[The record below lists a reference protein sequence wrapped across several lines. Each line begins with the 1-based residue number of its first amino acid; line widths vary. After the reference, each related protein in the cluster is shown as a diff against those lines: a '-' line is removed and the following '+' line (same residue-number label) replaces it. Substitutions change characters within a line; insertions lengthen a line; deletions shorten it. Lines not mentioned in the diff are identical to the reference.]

1 MKRFIR
7 WLLGLFGFRGTP
19 ADSPVP
25 PMTDDAP
32 PETTVPPPK
41 TIVPLLIFPRPAG
54 QLTPNETIQVG
65 DDTY

>member
-19 ADSPVP
+19 PDSPVP

-41 TIVPLLIFPRPAG
+41 TIVPLLIFPLTRRPTHPQRDHPG
-54 QLTPNETIQVG
+54 R
-65 DDTY
+65 